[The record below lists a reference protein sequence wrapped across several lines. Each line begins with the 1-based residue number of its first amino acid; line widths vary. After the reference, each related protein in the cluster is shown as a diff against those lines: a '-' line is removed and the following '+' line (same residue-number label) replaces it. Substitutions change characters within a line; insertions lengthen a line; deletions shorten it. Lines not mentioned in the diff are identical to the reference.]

1 MRSIASVIV
10 FDILL
15 GILHIFLDIYLAY
28 SYFENVD
35 NWWGILTLLIIVVPG
50 TLEFLCYSIYLG
62 RGEVTCCEWLT
73 WAVLFGPIL
82 FPLSLVVWHIVKISR
97 GKNSFNKFSTLAR
110 SHILNNMTVLTKNC
124 MQLILQG
131 TIFLVRWNYNMTS
144 FNKPQEIPNQLNQ
157 IFSIIVSTIMIAKTC
172 ADHYYFE
179 KSGKNVSLGV
189 GKGRK
194 IKRML
199 LNIVNIIL
207 RGGSMALLFSMI
219 HFFSMIF
226 LFVFVVSNYV
236 MAKLIVNTQDES
248 KHIWTAFGAILLPNC
263 FISKDTV
270 ENIGKGR
277 TEKWFKRFLVAN
289 SWLFFILFGII
300 GVSTICGLSYTDMIN
315 YRSSPASREPTSG
328 EYWMI
333 NSIILLCSL
342 LHAVLV
348 TVVEVCC

>member
-1 MRSIASVIV
+1 MVKCYCC
-10 FDILL
+10 L
-15 GILHIFLDIYLAY
+15 
-28 SYFENVD
+28 
-35 NWWGILTLLIIVVPG
+35 LLI
-50 TLEFLCYSIYLG
+50 
-62 RGEVTCCEWLT
+62 
-73 WAVLFGPIL
+73 LFN
-82 FPLSLVVWHIVKISR
+82 H
-97 GKNSFNKFSTLAR
+97 
-110 SHILNNMTVLTKNC
+110 
-124 MQLILQG
+124 
-131 TIFLVRWNYNMTS
+131 TS
-144 FNKPQEIPNQLNQ
+144 
-157 IFSIIVSTIMIAKTC
+157 V
-172 ADHYYFE
+172 
-179 KSGKNVSLGV
+179 GV